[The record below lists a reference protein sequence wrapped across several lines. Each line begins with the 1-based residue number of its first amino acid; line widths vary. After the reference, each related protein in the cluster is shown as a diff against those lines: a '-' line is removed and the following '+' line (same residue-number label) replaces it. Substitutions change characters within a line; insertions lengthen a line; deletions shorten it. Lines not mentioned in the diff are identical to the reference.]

1 MPTKPFLLTLAE
13 TLPSM
18 IKPLHII
25 LAFLFLA
32 NIQSFA
38 QKLSKNEKD
47 SLKIVLDEMGEQD
60 KKHRWELT
68 YGTNV
73 QSEIDSINKLPIE
86 DRRKIFREHH
96 KNNKQQIDS
105 LWKIQEKIDLENR
118 DKLLEIIKIHGFPS
132 PKRTKSNTTNY
143 ILLHFLSEEDFEL
156 LNPIFLDEIK
166 KGNMPG
172 EIYASWFDRI
182 LYVKGEL
189 QLYGEY
195 LSNRPCV
202 ENLEKTNIARK
213 KIGLKRLRKN
223 KCS

>member
-1 MPTKPFLLTLAE
+1 MKKSQIILTFLLL
-13 TLPSM
+13 
-18 IKPLHII
+18 IQ
-25 LAFLFLA
+25 F
-32 NIQSFA
+32 QSFA
-38 QKLSKNEKD
+38 QKLSRNEKD
-47 SLKIVLDEMGEQD
+47 SLKIVLDIMGEQD
-60 KKHRWELT
+60 QKHRWEIM
-68 YGTNV
+68 YGTNI
-73 QSEIDSINKLPIE
+73 QSEIDSINSLSIE
-86 DRRKIFREHH
+86 DKKRIVLEHN

-105 LWKIQEKIDLENR
+105 LLKIQEKIDLENR
-118 DKLLEIIKIHGFPS
+118 DKLIEIIKIHGFPS

-195 LSNRPCV
+195 LSNRPCI
-202 ENLEKTNIARK
+202 ENLEKTNMARK

-223 KCS
+223 KCR

>member
-1 MPTKPFLLTLAE
+1 
-13 TLPSM
+13 M

-25 LAFLFLA
+25 LAFLCLV

-38 QKLSKNEKD
+38 QKLSRHEKD
-47 SLKIVLDEMGEQD
+47 SLKIALDEMHGQD
-60 KKHRWELT
+60 QKHRWQLS

-86 DRRKIFREHH
+86 DKNKICRNHH
-96 KNNKQQIDS
+96 ENNRHQIDS
-105 LWKIQEKIDLENR
+105 LYEIQGKIDIENR
-118 DKLLEIIKIHGFPS
+118 DKLIEIINTYGFPS
-132 PKRTKSNTTNY
+132 PKRTKSNRISTM
-143 ILLHFLSEEDFEL
+143 LLHFLSEKDFEL
-156 LNPIFLDEIK
+156 LNPIFLNEIK
-166 KGNMPG
+166 KENMPG
-172 EIYASWFDRI
+172 EIYARWFDRI
-182 LYVKGEL
+182 LYVKGER

-223 KCS
+223 NCR

>member
-1 MPTKPFLLTLAE
+1 MFEKP
-13 TLPSM
+13 LPSM

-47 SLKIVLDEMGEQD
+47 SLKTVLDEMGEQD

-86 DRRKIFREHH
+86 DRRKIIREHH

-105 LWKIQEKIDLENR
+105 LRKIQKKIDLENR
-118 DKLLEIIKIHGFPS
+118 DKLIEIINTYGFPS
-132 PKRTKSNTTNY
+132 PKRTKSHGISTM
-143 ILLHFLSEEDFEL
+143 LLHFLSEKDFEL
-156 LNPIFLDEIK
+156 LNPIFLNEIK

-172 EIYASWFDRI
+172 EIYASGFDRI

-195 LSNRPCV
+195 LSNRPCL

-213 KIGLKRLRKN
+213 KIGLRRLRKN
-223 KCS
+223 NCG

>member
-1 MPTKPFLLTLAE
+1 MKKSQIILTFLLL
-13 TLPSM
+13 
-18 IKPLHII
+18 IQ
-25 LAFLFLA
+25 F
-32 NIQSFA
+32 QSFA
-38 QKLSKNEKD
+38 QKLSRNEKD
-47 SLKIVLDEMGEQD
+47 SLKIVLDIMGEQD
-60 KKHRWELT
+60 QKHRWEIM
-68 YGTNV
+68 YGTNI
-73 QSEIDSINKLPIE
+73 QSEIDSINSLSIE
-86 DRRKIFREHH
+86 DKKRIVREHN

-118 DKLLEIIKIHGFPS
+118 DKLIEIIKIHGFPS
-132 PKRTKSNTTNY
+132 PKRTKSNTTDY

-202 ENLEKTNIARK
+202 ENLEKTNMARK

-223 KCS
+223 KCR

>member
-1 MPTKPFLLTLAE
+1 MKKSQIILTFLLL
-13 TLPSM
+13 
-18 IKPLHII
+18 IQ
-25 LAFLFLA
+25 F
-32 NIQSFA
+32 QSFS
-38 QKLSKNEKD
+38 QKLSRNEKD
-47 SLKIVLDEMGEQD
+47 SLKIVLDIMGEQD
-60 KKHRWELT
+60 QKHRWEIM
-68 YGTNV
+68 YGTNI
-73 QSEIDSINKLPIE
+73 QSEIDSINSLSIE
-86 DRRKIFREHH
+86 DKKRIVREHN

-105 LWKIQEKIDLENR
+105 LLKIQEKIDLENR
-118 DKLLEIIKIHGFPS
+118 DKLIEIIKIHGFPS

-189 QLYGEY
+189 QLYDEY

-202 ENLEKTNIARK
+202 ENLEKTNMARK

-223 KCS
+223 KC

>member
-1 MPTKPFLLTLAE
+1 MKKSQIILTFLLL
-13 TLPSM
+13 
-18 IKPLHII
+18 IQ
-25 LAFLFLA
+25 F
-32 NIQSFA
+32 QSFA
-38 QKLSKNEKD
+38 QKLSRNEKD
-47 SLKIVLDEMGEQD
+47 SLKIVLDIMGEQD
-60 KKHRWELT
+60 QKHRWEIM
-68 YGTNV
+68 YGTNI
-73 QSEIDSINKLPIE
+73 QSEIDSINSLSIE
-86 DRRKIFREHH
+86 DKKRIVREH
-96 KNNKQQIDS
+96 NKQQIDS

-118 DKLLEIIKIHGFPS
+118 DKLIEIIKIHGFPS
-132 PKRTKSNTTNY
+132 PKRTKSNTTDY

-202 ENLEKTNIARK
+202 ENLEKTNMARK

-223 KCS
+223 KCR

>member
-1 MPTKPFLLTLAE
+1 MPLTSKMKKSQIILTFLLL
-13 TLPSM
+13 
-18 IKPLHII
+18 
-25 LAFLFLA
+25 
-32 NIQSFA
+32 IQFHSFA
-38 QKLSKNEKD
+38 QKLSRNEKD
-47 SLKIVLDEMGEQD
+47 SLKIVLDIMGEQD
-60 KKHRWELT
+60 QKHRWEIM
-68 YGTNV
+68 YGTNI
-73 QSEIDSINKLPIE
+73 QSEIDSINSLSIE
-86 DRRKIFREHH
+86 DKKRIVREHN

-118 DKLLEIIKIHGFPS
+118 DKLIEIIKIHGFPS
-132 PKRTKSNTTNY
+132 PKRTKSNTTDY

-195 LSNRPCV
+195 LSNRPCI
-202 ENLEKTNIARK
+202 ENLEKTNMARK

-223 KCS
+223 KCR